1 MYGGGYNPNGY
12 GFQGGMGQGF
22 GMQPGMMQPGMNMGY
37 QQGMMQPGMQQPG
50 MNMGYQQGFQQPGY
64 NQPQP
69 GYPQQGYN
77 QPQQGYNQPPYNQPQ
92 QGYNQP
98 QQGYNQPQQGYN
110 QPQQGYN
117 QPQYN
122 QPQVG
127 GYPQQPMPQTQQPMP
142 QTQPQVGGPQV
153 GGYQQQPMV
162 VQPQMGSGVRAT
174 PNFNPEK
181 DCEILRKAMK
191 GLGTD
196 EDTIIKLVCN
206 RTNHER
212 QEIVKYYATAY
223 GKDLIK
229 ELKSELG
236 GKLEDIVLGMF
247 QTPAEYDATCLYKAM
262 KGLGTDESVLIEI
275 IGTRVNWQIK
285 QIKEAFTKLYKK
297 DLIKW
302 VDSETSGAFK
312 KLLISLLQGNRSEN
326 QNPDP
331 SMMANDAQALYRAG
345 AGRWGTD
352 EAMFNKIFALR
363 SAAEIR
369 MISQYYEQQSG
380 KSLLKA
386 VDSEFSGDI
395 KTLLY
400 TIVQGL
406 LNPSEYF
413 ATRIH
418 SAVSGLGT
426 NDKKLMRVLISRD
439 EIDMPQIKAEY
450 RRLYGRDMMG
460 DIRSDT
466 SGDYKKILHELA
478 SH

>member
-1 MYGGGYNPNGY
+1 MYGGGYGQNGY
-12 GFQGGMGQGF
+12 GFQGGVGQGF
-22 GMQPGMMQPGMNMGY
+22 G
-37 QQGMMQPGMQQPG
+37 MQPGMQQPG

-64 NQPQP
+64 NQQP

-77 QPQQGYNQPPYNQPQ
+77 QPQPGYSQPQ
-92 QGYNQP
+92 NNYNNPQVGGYPQPTVGGYPNPQVGGYPQP
-98 QQGYNQPQQGYN
+98 QVGGYQQPQVGGYPG
-110 QPQQGYN
+110 PQVGGYPN
-117 QPQYN
+117 
-122 QPQVG
+122 PQVG
-127 GYPQQPMPQTQQPMP
+127 GYPQQPMSQQPM
-142 QTQPQVGGPQV
+142 T
-153 GGYQQQPMV
+153 

-229 ELKSELG
+229 ELKSELS

-302 VDSETSGAFK
+302 VDSETSGSFK

-400 TIVQGL
+400 TVVQGL

-413 ATRIH
+413 ATRVH
-418 SAVSGLGT
+418 SAISGLGT

-439 EIDMPQIKAEY
+439 EVDMPQIKAEY
-450 RRLYGRDMMG
+450 QRLYGRDMMG

>member
-22 GMQPGMMQPGMNMGY
+22 GMQP
-37 QQGMMQPGMQQPG
+37 GMMQPGMQQPG

-98 QQGYNQPQQGYN
+98 QQGYNQPQYN

-127 GYPQQPMPQTQQPMP
+127 GYP
-142 QTQPQVGGPQV
+142 
-153 GGYQQQPMV
+153 QQPMV

-400 TIVQGL
+400 TVVQGL

-413 ATRIH
+413 ATRVH
-418 SAVSGLGT
+418 SAISGLGT

-439 EIDMPQIKAEY
+439 EVDMPQIKAEY
-450 RRLYGRDMMG
+450 QRLYGRDMMG

>member
-22 GMQPGMMQPGMNMGY
+22 GMQPGMGMGY

-50 MNMGYQQGFQQPGY
+50 MNMGYQQGFQQPQPGY

-77 QPQQGYNQPPYNQPQ
+77 QQQSGYPQP
-92 QGYNQP
+92 GYNQP
-98 QQGYNQPQQGYN
+98 Q
-110 QPQQGYN
+110 YN

-127 GYPQQPMPQTQQPMP
+127 GYPQPMQN
-142 QTQPQVGGPQV
+142 QPQVGGYPQPQVGGYPNPQV
-153 GGYQQQPMV
+153 GGYQQQPMGQQPMV

-236 GKLEDIVLGMF
+236 GKLEDVVLGMF

-262 KGLGTDESVLIEI
+262 KGIGTDESVLIEI

>member
-1 MYGGGYNPNGY
+1 MYGGGYNQGGY
-12 GFQGGMGQGF
+12 GFQGGMGQGGF
-22 GMQPGMMQPGMNMGY
+22 GMQP
-37 QQGMMQPGMQQPG
+37 GMMQPGMQQPG
-50 MNMGYQQGFQQPGY
+50 MNMGYQQGGFQQPGMQQPGMNMGYQQGGFQQPGY

-69 GYPQQGYN
+69 GYNQGYNQQPGYPQQGYN
-77 QPQQGYNQPPYNQPQ
+77 Q
-92 QGYNQP
+92 GYNQP
-98 QQGYNQPQQGYN
+98 QPGF
-110 QPQQGYN
+110 
-117 QPQYN
+117 N

-127 GYPQQPMPQTQQPMP
+127 GYPQQPMTQN
-142 QTQPQVGGPQV
+142 QPQVGGYPQPQV
-153 GGYQQQPMV
+153 GGYPNPNPQVGGYPQQSMGQQPMV

-181 DCEILRKAMK
+181 DCEVLRKAMK

-229 ELKSELG
+229 QLKSELG
-236 GKLEDIVLGMF
+236 GKLEDIVIGMF

-413 ATRIH
+413 ATRVH

-439 EIDMPQIKAEY
+439 EVDMPQIKAEY
-450 RRLYGRDMMG
+450 QRLYGRDMMG
-460 DIRSDT
+460 DIRSAT

>member
-22 GMQPGMMQPGMNMGY
+22 GMQPGMGMGY

-50 MNMGYQQGFQQPGY
+50 MNMGYQQGFQPQPGY

-77 QPQQGYNQPPYNQPQ
+77 QQQSGY
-92 QGYNQP
+92 
-98 QQGYNQPQQGYN
+98 
-110 QPQQGYN
+110 PQQGYN

-122 QPQVG
+122 QPQ
-127 GYPQQPMPQTQQPMP
+127 YNQ
-142 QTQPQVGGPQV
+142 PQV
-153 GGYQQQPMV
+153 GGYQQPMQNQPQVGGYPQPQVGGYPNPQVGGYQQQPMGQQPMV

-236 GKLEDIVLGMF
+236 GKLEDVILGMF

-262 KGLGTDESVLIEI
+262 KGIGTDESVLIEI

>member
-1 MYGGGYNPNGY
+1 MYGGGYGQNGY
-12 GFQGGMGQGF
+12 GFQGGVGQGF
-22 GMQPGMMQPGMNMGY
+22 G
-37 QQGMMQPGMQQPG
+37 MQPGMQQPG

-64 NQPQP
+64 NQQP

-77 QPQQGYNQPPYNQPQ
+77 QPQPGYSQPQ
-92 QGYNQP
+92 NNYNNPQVGGYPQPTVGGYPNPQVGGYPQP
-98 QQGYNQPQQGYN
+98 QVGGYQQPQVGGYPG
-110 QPQQGYN
+110 PQVGGY
-117 QPQYN
+117 PS
-122 QPQVG
+122 PQVG
-127 GYPQQPMPQTQQPMP
+127 GYPQQPMSQQPM
-142 QTQPQVGGPQV
+142 T
-153 GGYQQQPMV
+153 

-229 ELKSELG
+229 ELKSELS

-302 VDSETSGAFK
+302 VDSETSGSFK

-400 TIVQGL
+400 TVVQGL

-413 ATRIH
+413 ATRVH
-418 SAVSGLGT
+418 SAISGLGT

-439 EIDMPQIKAEY
+439 EVDMPQIKAEY
-450 RRLYGRDMMG
+450 QRLYGRDMMG

>member
-1 MYGGGYNPNGY
+1 MYGGGYSQNGY
-12 GFQGGMGQGF
+12 GFQGGVGQGF
-22 GMQPGMMQPGMNMGY
+22 G
-37 QQGMMQPGMQQPG
+37 MQPGMQQPG
-50 MNMGYQQGFQQPGY
+50 MNMGYQQGFQPQPGY

-77 QPQQGYNQPPYNQPQ
+77 KQQSGYPQP
-92 QGYNQP
+92 GYNQP
-98 QQGYNQPQQGYN
+98 Q
-110 QPQQGYN
+110 YN

-127 GYPQQPMPQTQQPMP
+127 GYPQPMQN
-142 QTQPQVGGPQV
+142 QPQVGGYPQPQVGGYPNPQV
-153 GGYQQQPMV
+153 GGYQQQPMGQQPMV

-236 GKLEDIVLGMF
+236 GKLEDVVLGMF

-262 KGLGTDESVLIEI
+262 KGIGTDESVLIEI

-478 SH
+478 NH

>member
-22 GMQPGMMQPGMNMGY
+22 GMQPGMGMGY

-50 MNMGYQQGFQQPGY
+50 MNMGYQQGFQQPQPGY

-77 QPQQGYNQPPYNQPQ
+77 QQQSGYPQP
-92 QGYNQP
+92 GYNQP
-98 QQGYNQPQQGYN
+98 Q
-110 QPQQGYN
+110 YN

-127 GYPQQPMPQTQQPMP
+127 GYPQPMQN
-142 QTQPQVGGPQV
+142 QPQVGGYPQPQVGGYPNPQV
-153 GGYQQQPMV
+153 GGYQQQPMGQQPMV

-236 GKLEDIVLGMF
+236 GKLEDVVLGMF

-262 KGLGTDESVLIEI
+262 KGIGTDESVLIEI

-400 TIVQGL
+400 TVVQGL

-413 ATRIH
+413 ATRVH

-426 NDKKLMRVLISRD
+426 NDKKLMRILISRD
-439 EIDMPQIKAEY
+439 EVDMPQIKAEY
-450 RRLYGRDMMG
+450 QRLYGRDMMG

>member
-1 MYGGGYNPNGY
+1 MYTGGYGQQGGYPNHQQGF
-12 GFQGGMGQGF
+12 GFQGGMAQGF
-22 GMQPGMMQPGMNMGY
+22 GQPGMNMGY
-37 QQGMMQPGMQQPG
+37 QQQPGMVQPGFQQPG
-50 MNMGYQQGFQQPGY
+50 MNMGYPQQGGFPQQNYPQPGGFGFPQQGGY
-64 NQPQP
+64 NQ
-69 GYPQQGYN
+69 G
-77 QPQQGYNQPPYNQPQ
+77 
-92 QGYNQP
+92 
-98 QQGYNQPQQGYN
+98 
-110 QPQQGYN
+110 
-117 QPQYN
+117 
-122 QPQVG
+122 PQVG
-127 GYPQQPMPQTQQPMP
+127 GYPQPSS
-142 QTQPQVGGPQV
+142 QVGGYPQPQMGGYQQQPQV
-153 GGYQQQPMV
+153 GGYQQQPQVGVFPQQPQVGGFPQQQPQVGGFPQQPMGGFQQNKPIQV
-162 VQPQMGSGVRAT
+162 LPQMGSGVRAT

-181 DCEILRKAMK
+181 DCEVLRKTMK

-212 QEIVKYYATAY
+212 QEIIKYYATAY

-236 GKLEDIVLGMF
+236 GKLEDVVLGLF
-247 QTPAEYDATCLYKAM
+247 QTPTEYDATCLYKAM

-285 QIKEAFTKLYKK
+285 QIKEDFNKLYKK

-326 QNPDP
+326 QTPDP
-331 SMMANDAQALYRAG
+331 SMMSNDAQALYRAG

-400 TIVQGL
+400 TVVQGL
-406 LNPSEYF
+406 LNPSE
-413 ATRIH
+413 
-418 SAVSGLGT
+418 
-426 NDKKLMRVLISRD
+426 
-439 EIDMPQIKAEY
+439 
-450 RRLYGRDMMG
+450 
-460 DIRSDT
+460 
-466 SGDYKKILHELA
+466 
-478 SH
+478 

>member
-1 MYGGGYNPNGY
+1 MYGGGYGQNGY
-12 GFQGGMGQGF
+12 GFQGGVGQGF
-22 GMQPGMMQPGMNMGY
+22 GMQPGMQQPGMNMGY
-37 QQGMMQPGMQQPG
+37 QQGYQQPGYNQQPG

-64 NQPQP
+64 NQQP

-77 QPQQGYNQPPYNQPQ
+77 QPQPGYPQPQ
-92 QGYNQP
+92 NNYNNPQVGGYPQPTVGGYPNPQVGGYPQP
-98 QQGYNQPQQGYN
+98 QVGGYQQPQVGGYPG
-110 QPQQGYN
+110 PQVGGY
-117 QPQYN
+117 PS
-122 QPQVG
+122 PQVG
-127 GYPQQPMPQTQQPMP
+127 GYPQQPMSQQPM
-142 QTQPQVGGPQV
+142 T
-153 GGYQQQPMV
+153 

-229 ELKSELG
+229 ELKSELS

-302 VDSETSGAFK
+302 VDSETSGSFK

-400 TIVQGL
+400 TVVQGL

-413 ATRIH
+413 ATRVH
-418 SAVSGLGT
+418 SAISGLGT

-439 EIDMPQIKAEY
+439 EVDMPQIKAEY
-450 RRLYGRDMMG
+450 QRLYGRDMMG

>member
-22 GMQPGMMQPGMNMGY
+22 GMQPGMGMGY

-50 MNMGYQQGFQQPGY
+50 MNMGYQQGFQPQPGY

-77 QPQQGYNQPPYNQPQ
+77 KQQSGYPQP
-92 QGYNQP
+92 GYNQP
-98 QQGYNQPQQGYN
+98 Q
-110 QPQQGYN
+110 YN

-127 GYPQQPMPQTQQPMP
+127 GYPQPMQN
-142 QTQPQVGGPQV
+142 QPQVGGYPQPQVGGYPNPQV
-153 GGYQQQPMV
+153 GGYQQQPMGQQPMV

-181 DCEILRKAMK
+181 DCEIVRKAMK

-236 GKLEDIVLGMF
+236 GKLEDVVLGMF

-262 KGLGTDESVLIEI
+262 KGIGTDESVLIEI

-478 SH
+478 NH

>member
-1 MYGGGYNPNGY
+1 MYGGGYNQGGY
-12 GFQGGMGQGF
+12 GFQGGMGQGGF
-22 GMQPGMMQPGMNMGY
+22 GMQP
-37 QQGMMQPGMQQPG
+37 GMMQPGMQQPG
-50 MNMGYQQGFQQPGY
+50 MNMGYQQGGFQQPGMQQPGMNMGYQQGGFQQPGY

-69 GYPQQGYN
+69 GYNQGYNQQPGYPQQGYN
-77 QPQQGYNQPPYNQPQ
+77 Q
-92 QGYNQP
+92 GYNQP
-98 QQGYNQPQQGYN
+98 QPGF
-110 QPQQGYN
+110 
-117 QPQYN
+117 N

-127 GYPQQPMPQTQQPMP
+127 GYPQQPMTQN
-142 QTQPQVGGPQV
+142 QPQVGGYPQPQV
-153 GGYQQQPMV
+153 GGYPNPNPQVGGYPQQSMGQQPMV

-181 DCEILRKAMK
+181 DCEVLRKAMK

-229 ELKSELG
+229 QLKSELG
-236 GKLEDIVLGMF
+236 GKLEDIVIGMF

-331 SMMANDAQALYRAG
+331 SMMANDAQAVYRAG

-413 ATRIH
+413 ATRVH

>member
-22 GMQPGMMQPGMNMGY
+22 GMQPGMMQPGMGMGY
-37 QQGMMQPGMQQPG
+37 QQGMMQPGVQQPG
-50 MNMGYQQGFQQPGY
+50 MNMGYQQGFQQPQPGY

-77 QPQQGYNQPPYNQPQ
+77 QQQSGYPQP
-92 QGYNQP
+92 GYNQP
-98 QQGYNQPQQGYN
+98 Q
-110 QPQQGYN
+110 YN

-127 GYPQQPMPQTQQPMP
+127 GYPQPMQN
-142 QTQPQVGGPQV
+142 QPQVGGYPQPQVGGYPNPQV
-153 GGYQQQPMV
+153 GGYQQQPMGQQPMV

-236 GKLEDIVLGMF
+236 GKLEDVVLGMF

-262 KGLGTDESVLIEI
+262 KGIGTDESVLIEI

-406 LNPSEYF
+406 LNQSEYF

>member
-22 GMQPGMMQPGMNMGY
+22 GMQPGMGMGY

-50 MNMGYQQGFQQPGY
+50 MNMGYQQGFQPQPGY

-77 QPQQGYNQPPYNQPQ
+77 KQQSGYPQP
-92 QGYNQP
+92 GYNQP
-98 QQGYNQPQQGYN
+98 Q
-110 QPQQGYN
+110 YN

-127 GYPQQPMPQTQQPMP
+127 GYPQPMQN
-142 QTQPQVGGPQV
+142 QPQVGGYPQPQVGGYPNPQV
-153 GGYQQQPMV
+153 GGYQQQPMGQQPMV

-236 GKLEDIVLGMF
+236 GKLEDVVLGMF

-262 KGLGTDESVLIEI
+262 KGIGTDESVLIEI

-478 SH
+478 NH